1 MPCCGQG
8 HDDNVSKAIELFDK
22 IGRESLLLINK
33 NRDEK
38 NEVWEKAVKINACC
52 KFNFLFSSKF
62 VRTKSIPINAVIEA
76 DDKNTLFSSPYIN

>member
-38 NEVWEKAVKINACC
+38 NEVWEKAVKINYIAHEG
-52 KFNFLFSSKF
+52 FSMLKSKGF
-62 VRTKSIPINAVIEA
+62 VSDNNIDLISE
-76 DDKNTLFSSPYIN
+76 

>member
-33 NRDEK
+33 NRDKKDET
-38 NEVWEKAVKINACC
+38 WERAVKINYIAHEGFSML
-52 KFNFLFSSKF
+52 KAKALFGGE
-62 VRTKSIPINAVIEA
+62 IE
-76 DDKNTLFSSPYIN
+76 DISE